1 VLSWGVEPYLAARS
15 QDVNIMF
22 QKAARLAH
30 QTGIAKKGQLVVITA
45 GIPMGVQG
53 STNVIKVQ
61 QVG

>member
-1 VLSWGVEPYLAARS
+1 
-15 QDVNIMF
+15 MF

-30 QTGIAKKGQLVVITA
+30 RTGIAKKGQLVVITA